1 MNKNKNGTKS
11 SDVRGTAYVTGE
23 KSSFPKNGV
32 KSTKITGDDL
42 RVKKGGK

>member
-1 MNKNKNGTKS
+1 MSKNKGKS
-11 SDVRGTAYVTGE
+11 NDVRGTAYVTGE

-32 KSTKITGDDL
+32 KSTKITGSDL